1 MKTLTIFLALMIL
14 TVTSANSATNDCSNI
29 KKNSPKY
36 LLCKTKAAGSA
47 VKDKLSKKD
56 KSEKKGSFFDSIKKW
71 KNSKS
76 LSDFNK

>member
-1 MKTLTIFLALMIL
+1 MIL

-56 KSEKKGSFFDSIKKW
+56 KSEKKRFI
-71 KNSKS
+71 
-76 LSDFNK
+76 L